1 MACPSVQ
8 QLVAPRPPRPPHH
21 LGSPDSESAALY
33 AGSQL
38 PEHTQDC
45 AVAGRYGVYTL
56 AHRYAGW
63 IESVMTG
70 GASGCAECPC
80 IGPASAVLQ
89 AQCAPGSAG
98 VGAGACAPCE
108 PGTAAAERGA
118 SACVPC
124 GPGSFAPAAAALA
137 CAPCAP
143 GTYQNRSGAKE
154 CVPCSPGSYA
164 ASPGSI
170 SCLPCPEAPPRSSGS
185 ACKHIS
191 DATPASAATQ
201 QGAAAEPAT
210 DSTDAEQAA
219 VYSTVVQARSSS
231 ARIRTWPAGAAV
243 AGYTFCVLAVGPN
256 LMLSLSAA

>member
-1 MACPSVQ
+1 M
-8 QLVAPRPPRPPHH
+8 
-21 LGSPDSESAALY
+21 
-33 AGSQL
+33 
-38 PEHTQDC
+38 
-45 AVAGRYGVYTL
+45 AGRYGVYTL

-63 IESVMTG
+63 IESVMSG

-170 SCLPCPEAPPRSSGS
+170 SCLRCPEAPPLSSGS
-185 ACKHIS
+185 ACQHIS
-191 DATPASAATQ
+191 GATPASVATQ
-201 QGAAAEPAT
+201 PGAAAKPAT
-210 DSTDAEQAA
+210 NSTDAEQAA
-219 VYSTVVQARSSS
+219 VYSTVVQAHSSS
-231 ARIRTWPAGAAV
+231 ARIRPWSAGSAV
-243 AGYTFCVLAVGPN
+243 AGYTFFVLAVGPN
-256 LMLSLSAA
+256 LMLSFSAA